1 MGDGKACPAPA
12 PRASSMLVCA
22 GSRHMWH
29 AVLGQGSRSNVGTG
43 VRTLGLTPH
52 LARCWNVLTPHLARC
67 WNVLTPPSR
76 GLLCVALYI
85 SQKQPKRCNSLHEK
99 PKYGSKLS
107 QNCHIELRN
116 CHLELKT
123 LTFPYLDALPSFL
136 AVRSSTV
143 EHRSNTSFCQVLGSR
158 RIGQNA
164 HVGAPTGLV

>member
-1 MGDGKACPAPA
+1 MSGCKDSRGL
-12 PRASSMLVCA
+12 RAVRRYTRWAAMRA
-22 GSRHMWH
+22 
-29 AVLGQGSRSNVGTG
+29 GQGCRSNVGTG

-143 EHRSNTSFCQVLGSR
+143 EHRSNTSFCQVLEQGRCSNTLPR
-158 RIGQNA
+158 
-164 HVGAPTGLV
+164 LF

>member
-1 MGDGKACPAPA
+1 MYSAAQ
-12 PRASSMLVCA
+12 PRASNSGGDWRAESLTEVRA
-22 GSRHMWH
+22 PT
-29 AVLGQGSRSNVGTG
+29 QGSRSNVGTG
-43 VRTLGLTPH
+43 VRTLG
-52 LARCWNVLTPHLARC
+52 LTPHLARC

-143 EHRSNTSFCQVLGSR
+143 EHRSNTSFCQVLEQGRCSNTLPR
-158 RIGQNA
+158 
-164 HVGAPTGLV
+164 LF

>member
-1 MGDGKACPAPA
+1 MSVTPGRLRLNTTDAQSGKVGDTP
-12 PRASSMLVCA
+12 S
-22 GSRHMWH
+22 GSRSTGQ
-29 AVLGQGSRSNVGTG
+29 ARANGPGDLYQGSRSNVGTG
-43 VRTLGLTPH
+43 VRTLG
-52 LARCWNVLTPHLARC
+52 LTPHLARC

-143 EHRSNTSFCQVLGSR
+143 EHRSNTSFCQVLEQGRCSNTLPR
-158 RIGQNA
+158 
-164 HVGAPTGLV
+164 LF